1 ELLAKLGVL
10 DQRPLLIHCIRTSP
24 DDLDIIASRKAPV
37 AHCPVSNAKL
47 GHGIAPLV
55 EILSSGIDVG
65 IGSDSM
71 ASNNRMDLLEEARAT
86 LLMQRARV
94 GTHEAL
100 SASDVLELATMG
112 GACAL
117 GLADEIG
124 SLEVGKSAD
133 LAAFAIGNGG

>member
-55 EILSSGIDVG
+55 EILSAGIDVG
-65 IGSDSM
+65 LGSDSM
-71 ASNNRMDLLEEARAT
+71 ASNNRMDLLEEARLAV
-86 LLMQRARV
+86 LFQNAR
-94 GTHEAL
+94 
-100 SASDVLELATMG
+100 
-112 GACAL
+112 
-117 GLADEIG
+117 
-124 SLEVGKSAD
+124 
-133 LAAFAIGNGG
+133 LAAPTA